1 MQTKLDEAKAELLE
15 NAARVAENS
24 PGWKTGGLGGGPR
37 EDETPAGSRG
47 AGSSAAEDVDSPGR
61 ATLLAYLQRY
71 YLHTAPEDLAGRD
84 PVDVAGA
91 ALSHFRLAGTR
102 PQGTANVRVYTPTV
116 EENGWTCSHSVVEVV
131 TDDMP
136 FLVDSVTNELTRQGR
151 GIHAVIH
158 PQVAVRRD
166 VTGRLVAV
174 LPEGAAGPE
183 ERPHDALTESWIH
196 VEVDRE
202 SDRSDLKQI
211 TTDLL
216 RVLSDVR
223 ETVEDWEKM
232 RDSALRIAEEL
243 PGEPTADDLRDQE
256 VEEAR
261 ELLRWLA
268 ADHFTFLGYREY
280 RLSDGDS
287 LAAVPGTGL
296 GVLRSDPRHSEDE
309 NHPVSPSFSRLP
321 ADARAK
327 AREHKLLVITKA
339 NSRATV
345 HRPGYLDYV
354 GVKKFDDKGNVVG
367 ERRFLGLF
375 SSAAYTESV
384 RRVPVVRR
392 KVAEVLEGAGFSPNS
407 HDGRDLLQIL
417 ETYPRDELFQT
428 PVDELRSIVTSV
440 LYLQERRRLRLYLR
454 QDEYGRYY
462 SALVYLPRDRYTTG
476 VRLRLVDILKE
487 ELGGTSVD
495 FTAWNT
501 ESILSRLHFVVRV
514 PRGTE
519 LAKLTDADTD
529 RIEGRLVEAA
539 RSWADAFA
547 EALND
552 ECGEERAAELLR
564 RYGTAIPEGYKA
576 DHSPRAAVADLVHLE
591 ALDKTEKDF
600 SLSLYEPVGAGPGER
615 RFKIYRSGEQVSLSA
630 VLPVLQRLGVEVVD
644 EHPYELRCSDRTH
657 VWIYDFGLRLPQG
670 GSGSGDYLT
679 EDDRDRFQEAFA
691 AVWTGAAEN
700 DGFNALV
707 LRAGLD
713 WRQAMVLRAYAKYL
727 RQSGS
732 TFSQDYM
739 EDTLRTNVHTTRLL
753 VSLFEARMS
762 PSRQRAGTE
771 LIDGLMEELDGALD
785 QVASLDEDRILRSF
799 LTLIKATLRTNYF
812 QSAGEGSIGRGQ
824 SAGEGS
830 IGRGQSAGEG
840 SARVHGT
847 DKASARVHGT
857 GEASARVHGTGEAS
871 ARSHS
876 TDKASARVHGTGEAS
891 ARSHGTDK
899 ASARSHSTGEAS
911 ARRGQKA
918 PGGEPHRYVSM
929 KFDPQAIP
937 DLPAPRPAYEIWV
950 YSPRVEGV
958 HLRFGKVARG
968 GLRWSDRRE
977 DFRTEILGLV
987 KAQMVKNTVIV
998 PVGAK
1003 GGFVA
1008 KQLPDPA
1015 ADRDAWLAE
1024 GIASYKVFISAL
1036 LDITDNMVAG
1046 EVVPPADVVRHDGDD
1061 TYLVVAAD
1069 KGTASF
1075 SDIANDVAVA
1085 YDFWLGDAFASGGSA
1100 GYDHKGM
1107 GITARGAWESVKRH
1121 FRELGHDTQSEDF
1134 TVVGV
1139 GDMSGDVFGNGM
1151 LLSEHI
1157 RLVAAFD
1164 HRHIFLDPHPDAATS
1179 YAERRRLYDVPRSS
1193 WADYDKGLLS
1203 PGGGIHPRT
1212 AKSIPVNA
1220 HVREALGI
1228 EPGVT
1233 KLTPADLMKAILAA
1247 PVDLLWNGGIG
1258 TYVKASTESN
1268 ADVGDKANDAI
1279 RVNGE
1284 DLRAKVVGEGGN
1296 LGLTQLGR
1304 IEFAR
1309 RGADG
1314 EGGKVNTDAIDNSAG
1329 VDTSDHEVNIKI
1341 LLNGLVT
1348 EGDMTVKQ
1356 RNKLLAAMTDEIGEL
1371 VLRNNYAQNTALGN
1385 AQAQAPSLLHAHQ
1398 RFMRRL
1404 VRDGHLNRALE
1415 FLPPERQIR
1424 ELLNSGRGLSQP
1436 ELAVLL
1442 AYTKITVADELIHT
1456 GLPDDPYLRKLLL
1469 AYFPQQLREQFPER
1483 IGSHALRREIITT
1496 VLVNDTVN
1504 TGGSTFLHRLRE
1516 ETGASVE
1523 EIVRA
1528 QTASREIF
1536 GLSAVWD
1543 AVEALDNRAPAAVQ
1557 TRIRLHS
1564 RRLVERGTRWLLG
1577 NRPQPL
1583 EIAGT
1588 IEFFAAGVERVW
1600 AQLPTMLRGA
1610 ELEWYQ
1616 RILAELT
1623 DAGVPEELALR
1634 VAGFSSAF
1642 PTLDIVAIAD
1652 RTKQDPLSVA
1662 EVYYDLG
1669 DRLRISRLMDRIVEL
1684 PRADRWQSMAR
1695 ASIRED
1701 LYAAHAGLTSDVLT
1715 VGNGNATPEERF
1727 AAWERKNAAIL
1738 SRSRA
1743 TLDEIQSSD
1752 AFDLAN
1758 LSVAMRTMRGLLR
1771 THS

>member
-1 MQTKLDEAKAELLE
+1 MQTKLDEAKAELLTR
-15 NAARVAENS
+15 AAKVADNS
-24 PGWKTGGLGGGPR
+24 PGGGVGGPGG
-37 EDETPAGSRG
+37 TPRVRAGSAGTG
-47 AGSSAAEDVDSPGR
+47 ADQGERPGQDM
-61 ATLLAYLQRY
+61 LLSYLQRY
-71 YLHTAPEDLAGRD
+71 YLHTAPEDIGGRD
-84 PVDVAGA
+84 PVDVFGA
-91 ALSHFRLAGTR
+91 ASSHYRLAENR
-102 PQGTANVRVYTPTV
+102 PQGTANVRVHTPTV
-116 EENGWTCSHSVVEVV
+116 EENGWTSSHSVVEVV

-136 FLVDSVTNELTRQGR
+136 FLVDSVTNELSRQGR
-151 GIHAVIH
+151 GIHVVIH
-158 PQVAVRRD
+158 PQVIVRRD
-166 VTGRLVAV
+166 LTGKLIEVLTEGNGVATNAQGRKNAK
-174 LPEGAAGPE
+174 GAKDAKAE
-183 ERPHDALTESWIH
+183 LPHDALVESWIH
-196 VEVDRE
+196 VEIDRE
-202 SDRSDLKQI
+202 TDRADLKQI
-211 TTDLL
+211 TADLL

-223 ETVEDWEKM
+223 ETVEDWDKM
-232 RDSALRIAEEL
+232 RDAALRIADDL
-243 PGEPTADDLRDQE
+243 PGEPLDDLADEE
-256 VEEAR
+256 VDEAR

-280 RLSDGDS
+280 ELRDSDA

-296 GVLRSDPRHSEDE
+296 GILRSDPHHTEDE
-309 NHPVSPSFSRLP
+309 AHPVSPSFDRLP

-327 AREHKLLVITKA
+327 AREHKLLVLTKA

-345 HRPGYLDYV
+345 HRPSYLDYV
-354 GVKKFDDKGNVVG
+354 GVKKFDADGNVVG

-384 RRVPVVRR
+384 RRVPVIRR
-392 KVAEVLEGAGFSPNS
+392 KVAEVLEGAGFTYNS

-428 PVDELRSIVTSV
+428 PVDQLRSIVTSV

-462 SALVYLPRDRYTTG
+462 SAIVYLPRDRYTTG
-476 VRLRLVDILKE
+476 VRLRLIDILKE

-501 ESILSRLHFVVRV
+501 ESILSRLHFVIRV
-514 PRGTE
+514 PPGTE
-519 LAKLTDADTD
+519 LSHLTDADAD

-539 RSWADAFA
+539 RSWADGFQ
-547 EALND
+547 EALNA
-552 ECGEERAAELLR
+552 ECGEERAAELMR
-564 RYGTAIPEGYKA
+564 HYGHSFPEGYKA

-591 ALDKTEKDF
+591 ALKRNEKDF
-600 SLSLYEPVGAGPGER
+600 ALSLYEPVGAGPGER
-615 RFKIYRSGEQVSLSA
+615 RFKIYRTGEQVSLSA
-630 VLPVLQRLGVEVVD
+630 VLPALQQLGVEVVD
-644 EHPYELRCSDRTH
+644 ERPYELRCADRTH
-657 VWIYDFGLRLPQG
+657 AWIYDFGLRMPQATG
-670 GSGSGDYLT
+670 NGSYLA
-679 EDDRDRFQEAFA
+679 DDARDRFQDAFA
-691 AVWTGAAEN
+691 AVWQGRAEN

-707 LRAGLD
+707 LGAGLT

-727 RQSGS
+727 RQAGS

-739 EDTLRTNVHTTRLL
+739 ESTLRNNVHTTRLL

-762 PSRQRAGTE
+762 PERQRAGTE
-771 LIDGLMEELDGALD
+771 LTDGLLEELEGALD

-799 LTLIKATLRTNYF
+799 LTVIKATLRTNFF
-812 QSAGEGSIGRGQ
+812 QQAEGG
-824 SAGEGS
+824 
-830 IGRGQSAGEG
+830 
-840 SARVHGT
+840 
-847 DKASARVHGT
+847 K
-857 GEASARVHGTGEAS
+857 
-871 ARSHS
+871 
-876 TDKASARVHGTGEAS
+876 
-891 ARSHGTDK
+891 
-899 ASARSHSTGEAS
+899 
-911 ARRGQKA
+911 
-918 PGGEPHRYVSM
+918 PHAYVSM

-937 DLPAPRPAYEIWV
+937 DLPAPRPAFEIWV

-1015 ADRDAWLAE
+1015 VDRDAWLAE
-1024 GIASYKVFISAL
+1024 GIASYRTFISAL

-1046 EVVPPADVVRHDGDD
+1046 EVVPPADVVRHDEAD

-1075 SDIANDVAVA
+1075 SDIANEIAVA
-1085 YDFWLGDAFASGGSA
+1085 YGFWLGDAFASGGSV

-1121 FRELGHDTQSEDF
+1121 FRELGHDTQTEDF

-1164 HRHIFLDPHPDAATS
+1164 HRHIFIDPKPDAATS
-1179 YAERRRLYDVPRSS
+1179 YAERRRLFDLPRSS
-1193 WADYDKGLLS
+1193 WGDYSADLLS
-1203 PGGGIHPRT
+1203 AGGGVHPRT
-1212 AKSIPVNA
+1212 AKSIPLNA
-1220 HVREALGI
+1220 HIREALGI
-1228 EPGVT
+1228 DSSVA
-1233 KLTPADLMKAILAA
+1233 KMTPAELMQTILKA

-1258 TYVKASTESN
+1258 TYIKASSESN
-1268 ADVGDKANDAI
+1268 TDVGDKANDAI

-1296 LGLTQLGR
+1296 LGATQLGR

-1309 RGADG
+1309 T
-1314 EGGKVNTDAIDNSAG
+1314 GGRINTDAIDNSAG

-1341 LLNGLVT
+1341 LLNGLVRD
-1348 EGDMTVKQ
+1348 GDMTVKQ
-1356 RNKLLAAMTDEIGEL
+1356 RNKLLAEMTDEVGKL
-1371 VLRNNYAQNTALGN
+1371 VLRNNYAQNTALAN
-1385 AQAQAPSLLHAHQ
+1385 ATAQSPSLLHAHQ

-1404 VRDGHLNRALE
+1404 GRDGHLDRALE
-1415 FLPPERQIR
+1415 FLPNDRQIR
-1424 ELLNSGRGLSQP
+1424 ELLNGGKGLSQP

-1442 AYTKITVADELIHT
+1442 AYTKITAADELIST
-1456 GLPDDPYLRKLLL
+1456 SLPDDPHLQKLVH
-1469 AYFPQQLREQFPER
+1469 AYFPQQLRERFPEAVDA
-1483 IGSHALRREIITT
+1483 HALRREIITT

-1516 ETGASVE
+1516 ETGASIE

-1528 QTASREIF
+1528 QAAAREIF
-1536 GLSAVWD
+1536 GLAQVWD
-1543 AVEALDNRAPAAVQ
+1543 AVEALDNQVAADVQ

-1564 RRLVERGTRWLLG
+1564 RRLVERGSRWLLG
-1577 NRPQPL
+1577 NRPQPV
-1583 EIAGT
+1583 EIAET
-1588 IEFFAAGVERVW
+1588 IEFFRDGVEQVW
-1600 AQLPTMLRGA
+1600 SELPKMLKGA
-1610 ELEWYQ
+1610 DLDWYQ
-1616 RILAELT
+1616 SILDELT
-1623 DAGVPEELALR
+1623 SVGVPDVLALR

-1642 PTLDIVAIAD
+1642 PALDIVAIAD
-1652 RTKQDPLSVA
+1652 RTGKEPLAVA
-1662 EVYYDLG
+1662 EVYYDLA
-1669 DRLRISRLMDRIVEL
+1669 DRLRITQLMDRIIEL

-1701 LYAAHAGLTSDVLT
+1701 LYAAHAALTADVLS
-1715 VGNGNATPEERF
+1715 VGNGTSTPQERF
-1727 AAWERKNAAIL
+1727 TAWEEKNAAIL
-1738 SRSRA
+1738 TRSRS

-1758 LSVAMRTMRGLLR
+1758 LSVAMRTMRTLLR
-1771 THS
+1771 THA

>member
-15 NAARVAENS
+15 RAARVAENS
-24 PGWKTGGLGGGPR
+24 PVGGHLPTGTKGEGGSG
-37 EDETPAGSRG
+37 TPDHDKVLSF
-47 AGSSAAEDVDSPGR
+47 
-61 ATLLAYLQRY
+61 LQRY
-71 YLHTAPEDLAGRD
+71 YLHTAPEDLLDRD
-84 PVDVAGA
+84 PVDVFGA
-91 ALSHFRLAGTR
+91 AFSHYRLAENR
-102 PQGTANVRVYTPTV
+102 PQGTANVRVHTPTV

-151 GIHAVIH
+151 GIHLVIH
-158 PQVAVRRD
+158 PLVVVRRD
-166 VTGRLVAV
+166 LTGKLIEV
-174 LPEGAAGPE
+174 LPAAPAGDL
-183 ERPHDALTESWIH
+183 PHDTHIESWIH
-196 VEVDRE
+196 VEIDRE
-202 SDRSDLKQI
+202 TDRGDLKQI
-211 TTDLL
+211 TADLL

-223 ETVEDWEKM
+223 EAVEDWSKM
-232 RDSALRIAEEL
+232 RDAALRMADEL
-243 PGEPTADDLRDQE
+243 PGEPHSDLREQE
-256 VEEAR
+256 IEEAR

-268 ADHFTFLGYREY
+268 DDHFTFLGYREY
-280 RLSDGDS
+280 ELREDDS

-296 GVLRSDPRHSEDE
+296 GILRSDPHHSENDA
-309 NHPVSPSFSRLP
+309 HPVSPSFERLP

-327 AREHKLLVITKA
+327 AREHKLLILTKA

-345 HRPGYLDYV
+345 HRPSYLDYV
-354 GVKKFDDKGNVVG
+354 GVKKFDENGEVVG

-384 RRVPVVRR
+384 RRVPVIRR
-392 KVAEVLEGAGFSPNS
+392 KVDEVLSGAGFSPHS

-428 PVDELRSIVTSV
+428 PVDELRGIATSV

-476 VRLRLVDILKE
+476 VRLRIIDILKE
-487 ELGGTSVD
+487 ELGGISVD

-514 PRGTE
+514 PQGTE
-519 LAKLTDADTD
+519 LPQLSDADKE
-529 RIEGRLVEAA
+529 RIEARLVDAA
-539 RSWADAFA
+539 RSWADGFA
-547 EALND
+547 DALNA
-552 ECGEERAAELLR
+552 ELGEEHAAELLR
-564 RYGTAIPEGYKA
+564 RYGNAFPEGYKA
-576 DHSPRAAVADLVHLE
+576 DHGPRSAVSDLVHIEQLTE
-591 ALDKTEKDF
+591 EKDF
-600 SLSLYEPVGAGPGER
+600 SLSLYEPVGAAPEER
-615 RFKIYRSGEQVSLSA
+615 RFKIYRKGAAVSLSA
-630 VLPVLQRLGVEVVD
+630 VLPVLSRLGVEVVD
-644 EHPYELRCSDRTH
+644 ERPYELRCSDRS
-657 VWIYDFGLRLPQG
+657 VAWIYDFGLRMPSQAAAADYA
-670 GSGSGDYLT
+670 GDDAR
-679 EDDRDRFQEAFA
+679 ERFSEAFA
-691 AVWTGAAEN
+691 ATWTGKAEN

-707 LRAGLD
+707 LSAGLT

-727 RQSGS
+727 RQAGS

-739 EDTLRTNVHTTRLL
+739 EDTLRHNVHTTRLL
-753 VSLFEARMS
+753 VSLFEARLS
-762 PSRQRAGTE
+762 PDRQRAGRE
-771 LIDGLMEELDGALD
+771 IVDALLEELDAALD

-799 LTLIKATLRTNYF
+799 LTVIKATLRTNFF
-812 QSAGEGSIGRGQ
+812 Q
-824 SAGEGS
+824 
-830 IGRGQSAGEG
+830 
-840 SARVHGT
+840 
-847 DKASARVHGT
+847 
-857 GEASARVHGTGEAS
+857 EAAA
-871 ARSHS
+871 
-876 TDKASARVHGTGEAS
+876 
-891 ARSHGTDK
+891 
-899 ASARSHSTGEAS
+899 
-911 ARRGQKA
+911 
-918 PGGEPHRYVSM
+918 GEPHDYVSM

-1015 ADRDAWLAE
+1015 VDRDAWMAE
-1024 GIASYKVFISAL
+1024 GIASYRTFISAL

-1069 KGTASF
+1069 KGTAKF
-1075 SDIANDVAVA
+1075 SDIANEVAES
-1085 YDFWLGDAFASGGSA
+1085 YNFWLGDAFASGGSA

-1121 FRELGHDTQSEDF
+1121 FRELGVDTQSEDF

-1164 HRHIFLDPHPDAATS
+1164 HRHIFIDPTPDAATS
-1179 YAERRRLYDVPRSS
+1179 YAERRRLFELPRSS
-1193 WADYDKGLLS
+1193 WEDYDPALLS
-1203 PGGGIHPRT
+1203 AGGGVFPRS
-1212 AKSIPVNA
+1212 AKAISVNA
-1220 HVREALGI
+1220 HIREALGI
-1228 EPGVT
+1228 EGKVA
-1233 KLTPADLMKAILAA
+1233 KMTPAELMKAILQA

-1279 RVNGE
+1279 RVDGA
-1284 DLRAKVVGEGGN
+1284 DLRVKVVGEGGN

-1309 RGADG
+1309 S
-1314 EGGKVNTDAIDNSAG
+1314 GGRINTDAIDNSAG

-1341 LLNGLVT
+1341 LLNGLVAD
-1348 EGDMTVKQ
+1348 GDMTVKQ
-1356 RNKLLAAMTDEIGEL
+1356 RNKLLAEMTDEVGRL
-1371 VLRNNYAQNTALGN
+1371 VLRNNYAQNTAIAN
-1385 AQAQAPSLLHAHQ
+1385 ALAQSGAMLHAQQ
-1398 RFMRRL
+1398 RFMKHL
-1404 VRDGHLNRALE
+1404 VREGHLDRALE
-1415 FLPPERQIR
+1415 FLPTDRQIR
-1424 ELLNSGRGLSQP
+1424 ERLNSDHGLTGP
-1436 ELAVLL
+1436 ETAVLM
-1442 AYTKITVADELIHT
+1442 AYTKITVAEELLHT
-1456 GLPDDPYLRKLLL
+1456 SLPDDPYLSTLLHS
-1469 AYFPQQLREQFPER
+1469 YFPTALRERFPEHLV
-1483 IGSHALRREIITT
+1483 SHPLRREITTT

-1504 TGGSTFLHRLRE
+1504 TGGTTYLHRLRE
-1516 ETGASVE
+1516 ETGASLE

-1528 QTASREIF
+1528 QTVARAIF
-1536 GLSAVWD
+1536 RSAEVWD
-1543 AVEALDNRAPAAVQ
+1543 AVEALDNKVEAAVQ

-1564 RRLVERGTRWLLG
+1564 RRLVERGTRWLLN
-1577 NRPQPL
+1577 NRQQPL
-1583 EIAGT
+1583 ALADT
-1588 IEFFAAGVERVW
+1588 VDFFSDRVEQVW
-1600 AQLPTMLRGA
+1600 SQLPKLLRGA
-1610 ELEWYQ
+1610 DLDWYQ
-1616 RILAELT
+1616 QIHDELT
-1623 DAGVPEELALR
+1623 DAGVPVELAQR

-1642 PTLDIVAIAD
+1642 PTLDIVSVAD
-1652 RTKQDPLSVA
+1652 RMGKDPMDVA

-1669 DRLRISRLMDRIVEL
+1669 DRLHISQLMDRIIEL
-1684 PRADRWQSMAR
+1684 PRSDRWQSMAR

-1701 LYAAHAGLTSDVLT
+1701 LYAAHAALTSDVLA
-1715 VGNGNATPEERF
+1715 VGDGTATPEQRF
-1727 AAWERKNAAIL
+1727 EAWERKNAAIL
-1738 SRSRA
+1738 GRA
-1743 TLDEIQSSD
+1743 RTTLEEIRGSD

-1758 LSVAMRTMRGLLR
+1758 LSVAMRTMRTLLR
-1771 THS
+1771 SHT

>member
-1 MQTKLDEAKAELLE
+1 MQTKLDEAKAELLAR
-15 NAARVAENS
+15 AAKVADNS
-24 PGWKTGGLGGGPR
+24 PGGGVGGPGG
-37 EDETPAGSRG
+37 TPRVRVAATGTG
-47 AGSSAAEDVDSPGR
+47 ADQERPGQDV
-61 ATLLAYLQRY
+61 LLAYLQRY
-71 YLHTAPEDLAGRD
+71 YLHTAPEDIAGRD
-84 PVDVAGA
+84 PVDVFGA
-91 ALSHFRLAGTR
+91 ASSHYRLAETR
-102 PQGTANVRVYTPTV
+102 PQGTANVRVHTPTV

-136 FLVDSVTNELTRQGR
+136 FLVDSVTNELSRQGR
-151 GIHAVIH
+151 GIHVVIH
-158 PQVAVRRD
+158 PQVVVRRD
-166 VTGRLVAV
+166 VTGKLIEV
-174 LPEGAAGPE
+174 LAEGNGISAGPQGRKNTGNGKKGGTAE
-183 ERPHDALTESWIH
+183 LPHDALVESWIH
-196 VEVDRE
+196 VEIDRE
-202 SDRSDLKQI
+202 TDRSDLQQI
-211 TTDLL
+211 ATDLL

-232 RDSALRIAEEL
+232 REAALRIADDL
-243 PGEPTADDLRDQE
+243 PGEPLDALADEE
-256 VEEAR
+256 VNEAR

-280 RLSDGDS
+280 ELRETDA

-296 GVLRSDPRHSEDE
+296 GILRSDPHHSVDE
-309 NHPVSPSFSRLP
+309 AHPVSPSFDRLP

-327 AREHKLLVITKA
+327 AREHKLLILTKA

-345 HRPGYLDYV
+345 HRPSYLDYV
-354 GVKKFDDKGNVVG
+354 GVKKFDADGNVIG

-384 RRVPVVRR
+384 RRVPVIRR

-428 PVDELRSIVTSV
+428 PVDQLRSVVTSV

-462 SALVYLPRDRYTTG
+462 SAIVYLPRDRYTTG
-476 VRLRLVDILKE
+476 VRLRLIDILKE

-514 PRGTE
+514 APGTE
-519 LAKLTDADTD
+519 LPDLTDAEKD
-529 RIEGRLVEAA
+529 RIEARLVEAA
-539 RSWADAFA
+539 RSWSDGFQ
-547 EALND
+547 EALGA

-564 RYGTAIPEGYKA
+564 QYGHSFPEGYKA
-576 DHSPRAAVADLVHLE
+576 DHTPRAAVADLVHLE
-591 ALDKTEKDF
+591 ALKHDGKDF
-600 SLSLYEPVGAGPGER
+600 ALSLYEPVGAGPGER
-615 RFKIYRSGEQVSLSA
+615 RFKIYRTGEQVSLSA
-630 VLPVLQRLGVEVVD
+630 VLPALQRLGVEVVD
-644 EHPYELRCSDRTH
+644 ERPYELRCADRTH
-657 VWIYDFGLRLPQG
+657 AWIYDFGLRMPQTNG
-670 GSGSGDYLT
+670 NGSYLA
-679 EDDRDRFQEAFA
+679 DDARDRFQDAFA

-700 DGFNALV
+700 DGFNSLV
-707 LRAGLD
+707 LGAGLN

-727 RQSGS
+727 RQAGS

-739 EDTLRTNVHTTRLL
+739 ESTLRNNVHTTRLL
-753 VSLFEARMS
+753 ISLFEARMS
-762 PSRQRAGTE
+762 PGRQRAGTE
-771 LIDGLMEELDGALD
+771 LIDGLLEELDGALD

-799 LTLIKATLRTNYF
+799 LTVIKATLRTNFF
-812 QSAGEGSIGRGQ
+812 QMADGG
-824 SAGEGS
+824 
-830 IGRGQSAGEG
+830 
-840 SARVHGT
+840 
-847 DKASARVHGT
+847 KP
-857 GEASARVHGTGEAS
+857 
-871 ARSHS
+871 HS
-876 TDKASARVHGTGEAS
+876 
-891 ARSHGTDK
+891 
-899 ASARSHSTGEAS
+899 
-911 ARRGQKA
+911 
-918 PGGEPHRYVSM
+918 YVSM
-929 KFDPQAIP
+929 KFDPQSIP
-937 DLPAPRPAYEIWV
+937 DLPAPRPAFEIWV

-1015 ADRDAWLAE
+1015 VDRDAWMAE
-1024 GIASYKVFISAL
+1024 GIASYRTFISAL

-1046 EVVPPADVVRHDGDD
+1046 EIVPPGDVVRHDEDD

-1075 SDIANDVAVA
+1075 SDIANEVAVS
-1085 YDFWLGDAFASGGSA
+1085 YGFWLGDAFASGGSA

-1107 GITARGAWESVKRH
+1107 GITARGAWESVERH
-1121 FRELGHDTQSEDF
+1121 FRELGHDTQTEDF

-1164 HRHIFLDPHPDAATS
+1164 HRHIFIDPTPDAATS
-1179 YAERRRLYDVPRSS
+1179 YAERRRLFDLPRSS
-1193 WADYDKGLLS
+1193 WADYSKNLLS
-1203 PGGGIHPRT
+1203 AGGGIHPRS

-1220 HVREALGI
+1220 HIREALGI
-1228 EPGVT
+1228 ESGVT
-1233 KLTPADLMKAILAA
+1233 KMTPADLMQTILKAR
-1247 PVDLLWNGGIG
+1247 VDLLWNGGIG
-1258 TYVKASTESN
+1258 TYIKSSAESN

-1279 RVNGE
+1279 RVNGQ

-1296 LGLTQLGR
+1296 LGATQLGR

-1309 RGADG
+1309 N
-1314 EGGKVNTDAIDNSAG
+1314 GGRINTDAIDNSAG

-1341 LLNGLVT
+1341 LLNGLVRD
-1348 EGDMTVKQ
+1348 GDMTIKQ
-1356 RNKLLAAMTDEIGEL
+1356 RNKLLAEMTDEIGRL
-1371 VLRNNYAQNTALGN
+1371 VLRNNYAQNVALSNATA
-1385 AQAQAPSLLHAHQ
+1385 QSPSLLHAHQ

-1404 VRDGHLNRALE
+1404 VRDGDLDRGLE
-1415 FLPPERQIR
+1415 FLPSDRQIR
-1424 ELLNSGRGLSQP
+1424 ELLNAGRGLSQP

-1442 AYTKITVADELIHT
+1442 AYTKITVARELIHT
-1456 GLPDDPYLRKLLL
+1456 SLPDDPHLQKLLH
-1469 AYFPQQLREQFPER
+1469 AYFPQQLREQFPEAVD
-1483 IGSHALRREIITT
+1483 GHALRREIITT

-1504 TGGSTFLHRLRE
+1504 SGGSTILHRLRE
-1516 ETGASVE
+1516 ETGASIE

-1528 QTASREIF
+1528 QFAAREIF
-1536 GLSAVWD
+1536 GLGQVWD
-1543 AVEALDNRAPAAVQ
+1543 AVEALDNKVAADVQ

-1564 RRLVERGTRWLLG
+1564 RRLVERGSRWLLG

-1588 IEFFAAGVERVW
+1588 IDFFKAGVEQVW
-1600 AQLPTMLRGA
+1600 AELPKMLMGA
-1610 ELEWYQ
+1610 DLDWYQ
-1616 RILAELT
+1616 SILDELT
-1623 DAGVPEELALR
+1623 EAGAPGELAQR

-1642 PTLDIVAIAD
+1642 PALDIVAIAE
-1652 RTKQDPLSVA
+1652 RTGKDPLSVA
-1662 EVYYDLG
+1662 EVYYDLA
-1669 DRLRISRLMDRIVEL
+1669 DRLGVTQLMDRIIEL

-1701 LYAAHAGLTSDVLT
+1701 LYAAHAGLTADVLS
-1715 VGNGNATPEERF
+1715 VGNGTSTPEERF
-1727 AAWERKNAAIL
+1727 TAWEEKNAAIL
-1738 SRSRA
+1738 TRSRS
-1743 TLDEIQSSD
+1743 TLEEIRGSD

-1758 LSVAMRTMRGLLR
+1758 LSVAMRTMRTLLR
-1771 THS
+1771 THA

>member
-15 NAARVAENS
+15 RAARVAENS
-24 PGWKTGGLGGGPR
+24 PLGGHLP
-37 EDETPAGSRG
+37 TGSEQGKRPDQD
-47 AGSSAAEDVDSPGR
+47 A
-61 ATLLAYLQRY
+61 LLTYLQRY
-71 YLHTAPEDLAGRD
+71 YLHTAPEDLADRD
-84 PVDVAGA
+84 PVDIFGA
-91 ALSHFRLAGTR
+91 ALSHYRLAENR
-102 PQGTANVRVYTPTV
+102 PQGTANVRVHTPTV

-136 FLVDSVTNELTRQGR
+136 FLVDSVTNELSRQGR
-151 GIHAVIH
+151 GIHVVIH
-158 PQVAVRRD
+158 PQITVRRD
-166 VTGRLVAV
+166 VTGKLIEV
-174 LPEGAAGPE
+174 LPSETGAKTL
-183 ERPHDALTESWIH
+183 PHDAFVESWIH

-202 SDRSDLKQI
+202 TDRADLKQI
-211 TTDLL
+211 TADLL

-232 RDSALRIAEEL
+232 RDAALRIAEEL
-243 PGEPTADDLRDQE
+243 PSEPTADDLRDQE

-280 RLSDGDS
+280 ELTENDA

-296 GVLRSDPRHSEDE
+296 GILRSDPQHSTDE
-309 NHPVSPSFSRLP
+309 AHPVSPSFSRLP

-327 AREHKLLVITKA
+327 AREHKLLVLTKA

-345 HRPGYLDYV
+345 HRPSYLDYV
-354 GVKKFDDKGNVVG
+354 GVKKFDAEGNVIG

-384 RRVPVVRR
+384 RRVPVIRR

-428 PVDELRSIVTSV
+428 PVDQLRSIVTSV

-462 SALVYLPRDRYTTG
+462 SALIYLPRDRYTTG
-476 VRLRLVDILKE
+476 VRLRLIDILKE
-487 ELGGTSVD
+487 ELGGSSVD

-514 PRGTE
+514 PSGTE
-519 LAKLTDADTD
+519 LPHLTDADVE
-529 RIEGRLVEAA
+529 RIEARLVEAA
-539 RSWADAFA
+539 RSWADGFA
-547 EALND
+547 EALNA

-564 RYGTAIPEGYKA
+564 RYGSAFPEGYKA

-591 ALDKTEKDF
+591 RLTEGSRGF
-600 SLSLYEPVGAGPGER
+600 ALSLYEPVGAGPGER
-615 RFKIYRSGEQVSLSA
+615 RFKIYRTGEQVSLSA
-630 VLPVLQRLGVEVVD
+630 VLPALNRLGVEVVD
-644 EHPYELRCSDRTH
+644 ERPYELRCSDRTTA
-657 VWIYDFGLRLPQG
+657 WIYDFGLRMPQANG
-670 GSGSGDYLT
+670 NGDYLA
-679 EDDRDRFQEAFA
+679 DDARERFQDAFA
-691 AVWTGAAEN
+691 AVWTGKAEN

-707 LRAGLD
+707 LGAGLN

-727 RQSGS
+727 RQAGS
-732 TFSQDYM
+732 TFSQEYM
-739 EDTLRTNVHTTRLL
+739 EETLRTNVHTTRLL
-753 VSLFEARMS
+753 ISLFEARMS
-762 PSRQRAGTE
+762 PERQRAGTE
-771 LIDGLMEELDGALD
+771 LIDGLLEELEGALD

-799 LTLIKATLRTNYF
+799 LTVIKATLRTNFF
-812 QSAGEGSIGRGQ
+812 QEAGG
-824 SAGEGS
+824 
-830 IGRGQSAGEG
+830 
-840 SARVHGT
+840 GT
-847 DKASARVHGT
+847 H
-857 GEASARVHGTGEAS
+857 
-871 ARSHS
+871 HS
-876 TDKASARVHGTGEAS
+876 
-891 ARSHGTDK
+891 
-899 ASARSHSTGEAS
+899 
-911 ARRGQKA
+911 
-918 PGGEPHRYVSM
+918 YVSM

-950 YSPRVEGV
+950 HSPRVEGV

-1008 KQLPDPA
+1008 KQLPDPSV
-1015 ADRDAWLAE
+1015 DRDAWLTE
-1024 GIASYKVFISAL
+1024 GIACYKIFISAL
-1036 LDITDNMVAG
+1036 LDITDNLVAG

-1069 KGTASF
+1069 KGTATF
-1075 SDIANDVAVA
+1075 SDIANEVAES
-1085 YDFWLGDAFASGGSA
+1085 YNFWLGDAFASGGSA
-1100 GYDHKGM
+1100 GYDHKAM
-1107 GITARGAWESVKRH
+1107 GITARGAWESVERH
-1121 FRELGHDTQSEDF
+1121 FRELGHDTQTQDF

-1164 HRHIFLDPHPDAATS
+1164 HRHIVIDPTPDAATS
-1179 YAERRRLYDVPRSS
+1179 YAERRRLFELPRSS
-1193 WADYDKGLLS
+1193 WADYNKELLS
-1203 PGGGIHPRT
+1203 AGGGIHPRT

-1220 HVREALGI
+1220 HMREALGI
-1228 EPGVT
+1228 EPGIS
-1233 KLTPADLMKAILAA
+1233 KMTPAELMKTILKA

-1284 DLRAKVVGEGGN
+1284 DLRVKVVGEGGN

-1304 IEFAR
+1304 IEFDR
-1309 RGADG
+1309 S
-1314 EGGKVNTDAIDNSAG
+1314 GGKINTDAIDNSAG

-1341 LLNGLVT
+1341 LLNGLVSD
-1348 EGDMTVKQ
+1348 GDMTVKQ
-1356 RNKLLAAMTDEIGEL
+1356 RNKLLAEMTDEVGAL
-1371 VLRNNYAQNTALGN
+1371 VLRNNYAQNVALSN
-1385 AQAQAPSLLHAHQ
+1385 AVAQSPSLLHAHQ

-1404 VRDGHLNRALE
+1404 GRDGHLDRALE
-1415 FLPPERQIR
+1415 FLPNDRQIR
-1424 ELLNSGRGLSQP
+1424 ELLNAGRGLSQP

-1442 AYTKITVADELIHT
+1442 AYTKITVADELIGT
-1456 GLPDDPYLRKLLL
+1456 SLPDDAYLRRLLH
-1469 AYFPQQLREQFPER
+1469 AYFPQALREKFPEA
-1483 IGSHALRREIITT
+1483 IDGHALRREIVTT

-1516 ETGASVE
+1516 ETGASTE
-1523 EIVRA
+1523 EVVRA
-1528 QTASREIF
+1528 QTAAREIF
-1536 GLSAVWD
+1536 GLGAVWD
-1543 AVEALDNRAPAAVQ
+1543 AVEALDNKVAADVQ

-1583 EIAGT
+1583 ELAET
-1588 IEFFAAGVERVW
+1588 IGFFAERVEQVW
-1600 AQLPTMLRGA
+1600 AELPKMLRGA
-1610 ELEWYQ
+1610 DLEWYQ
-1616 RILAELT
+1616 GILDELT
-1623 DAGVPEELALR
+1623 EAGVPEELALR

-1642 PTLDIVAIAD
+1642 PTLDIVAIGD
-1652 RTKQDPLSVA
+1652 RTQKDPMAVA
-1662 EVYYDLG
+1662 EVYYDLA
-1669 DRLRISRLMDRIVEL
+1669 DRLQITQLMDRIIEL

-1701 LYAAHAGLTSDVLT
+1701 LYAAHAMLTADVLS
-1715 VGNGNATPEERF
+1715 VGNGTSTPEERF
-1727 AAWERKNAAIL
+1727 KAWEEKNAAIL
-1738 SRSRA
+1738 GRARS
-1743 TLDEIQSSD
+1743 TLEEIQTSD
-1752 AFDLAN
+1752 TFDLAN
-1758 LSVAMRTMRGLLR
+1758 LSVAMRTMRQLLR

>member
-1 MQTKLDEAKAELLE
+1 MQTKLDEAKAELLAG
-15 NAARVAENS
+15 AAKVAENG
-24 PGWKTGGLGGGPR
+24 PGGGVGGPGGAPR
-37 EDETPAGSRG
+37 ART
-47 AGSSAAEDVDSPGR
+47 SAAGADESARPGQD
-61 ATLLAYLQRY
+61 TVLAYLQRY
-71 YLHTAPEDLAGRD
+71 YLHTAPEDLSGRD
-84 PVDVAGA
+84 PVDVFGA
-91 ALSHFRLAGTR
+91 AASHYRLAENR
-102 PQGTANVRVYTPTV
+102 PQGTANVRVHTPTV

-136 FLVDSVTNELTRQGR
+136 FLVDSVTNELSRQGR
-151 GIHAVIH
+151 GIHVVIH
-158 PQVAVRRD
+158 PQVTVRRD
-166 VTGRLVAV
+166 VTGKLIEV
-174 LPEGAAGPE
+174 LSGGPGLPKSANGRKGAKGDKAE
-183 ERPHDALTESWIH
+183 LPHDALVESWIH
-196 VEVDRE
+196 VEIDRE
-202 SDRSDLKQI
+202 TDRADLQQI
-211 TTDLL
+211 TADLL

-223 ETVEDWEKM
+223 ETVEDWGKM
-232 RDSALRIAEEL
+232 RDAALRIADDL
-243 PGEPTADDLRDQE
+243 PGEPLDDLADEE

-280 RLSDGDS
+280 ELKDSDA

-296 GVLRSDPRHSEDE
+296 GILRSDPHHSEDE
-309 NHPVSPSFSRLP
+309 AHPVSPSFDRLP

-327 AREHKLLVITKA
+327 AREHKLLVLTKA

-345 HRPGYLDYV
+345 HRPSYLDYV
-354 GVKKFDDKGNVVG
+354 GVKKFDAKGNVVG

-384 RRVPVVRR
+384 RRVPVIRR
-392 KVAEVLEGAGFSPNS
+392 RVAEVVEGAGFSYNS

-428 PVDELRSIVTSV
+428 PVDQLRSIVTSV

-462 SALVYLPRDRYTTG
+462 SAIVYLPRDRYTTG
-476 VRLRLVDILKE
+476 VRLRLIDILKE
-487 ELGGTSVD
+487 ELGGNSVD

-501 ESILSRLHFVVRV
+501 ESILSRLHFVIRV
-514 PRGTE
+514 PAGTE
-519 LAKLTDADTD
+519 LPHLTDADAD
-529 RIEGRLVEAA
+529 RIEARLVEAA
-539 RSWADAFA
+539 RSWADGFQ
-547 EALND
+547 EALTA
-552 ECGEERAAELLR
+552 ELGEERGAELQR
-564 RYGTAIPEGYKA
+564 QYGHSFPEGYKA

-591 ALDKTEKDF
+591 TLKQGEKDF
-600 SLSLYEPVGAGPGER
+600 ALSLYEPVGAGPGER
-615 RFKIYRSGEQVSLSA
+615 RFKIYRTGEQVSLSA
-630 VLPVLQRLGVEVVD
+630 VLPALQQLGVEVVD
-644 EHPYELRCSDRTH
+644 ERPYELRCADRTH
-657 VWIYDFGLRLPQG
+657 AWIYDFGLRMPLANGNG
-670 GSGSGDYLT
+670 GYLA
-679 EDDRDRFQEAFA
+679 DDARARFQEAFA
-691 AVWTGAAEN
+691 AVWKGEAEN

-707 LRAGLD
+707 LGAGLN

-727 RQSGS
+727 RQAGS

-739 EDTLRTNVHTTRLL
+739 ESTLRNNVHTTRLL

-762 PSRQRAGTE
+762 PGRQSAGTE
-771 LIDGLMEELDGALD
+771 LTDGLLEELDGALD

-799 LTLIKATLRTNYF
+799 LTVIKATLRTNFF
-812 QSAGEGSIGRGQ
+812 QHTED
-824 SAGEGS
+824 
-830 IGRGQSAGEG
+830 
-840 SARVHGT
+840 GT
-847 DKASARVHGT
+847 P
-857 GEASARVHGTGEAS
+857 
-871 ARSHS
+871 HS
-876 TDKASARVHGTGEAS
+876 
-891 ARSHGTDK
+891 
-899 ASARSHSTGEAS
+899 
-911 ARRGQKA
+911 
-918 PGGEPHRYVSM
+918 YVSM

-1008 KQLPDPA
+1008 KQLPDPSV
-1015 ADRDAWLAE
+1015 DRDAWLAE
-1024 GIASYKVFISAL
+1024 GIAAYRTFISAL

-1046 EVVPPADVVRHDGDD
+1046 EVVPPADVVRHDEDD

-1075 SDIANDVAVA
+1075 SDIANEVAVA
-1085 YDFWLGDAFASGGSA
+1085 YGFWLGDAFASGGSA

-1121 FRELGHDTQSEDF
+1121 FRELGHDTQTEDF

-1164 HRHIFLDPHPDAATS
+1164 HRHIFIDPNPDAATS
-1179 YAERRRLYDVPRSS
+1179 YAERRRLFDLPRSS
-1193 WADYDKGLLS
+1193 WADYETGLLS
-1203 PGGGIHPRT
+1203 AGGGIHPRS
-1212 AKSIPVNA
+1212 AKSIPLNS

-1228 EPGVT
+1228 DPSVS
-1233 KLTPADLMKAILAA
+1233 KMTPADLMQTILKS
-1247 PVDLLWNGGIG
+1247 PVDLVWNGGIG
-1258 TYVKASTESN
+1258 TYIKAVSESN

-1296 LGLTQLGR
+1296 LGATQLGR

-1309 RGADG
+1309 S
-1314 EGGKVNTDAIDNSAG
+1314 GGRINTDAIDNSAG

-1341 LLNGLVT
+1341 LLNGLVRD
-1348 EGDMTVKQ
+1348 GDMTVKQ
-1356 RNKLLAAMTDEIGEL
+1356 RNKLLADMTDEVGAL
-1371 VLRNNYAQNTALGN
+1371 VLRNNYAQNVALSN
-1385 AQAQAPSLLHAHQ
+1385 ASAQAPSLLHAQQ

-1404 VRDGHLNRALE
+1404 ERDGALDRALE
-1415 FLPPERQIR
+1415 FLPADRHIR
-1424 ELLNSGRGLSQP
+1424 ELLSNGKGLSQP
-1436 ELAVLL
+1436 ELAVLI
-1442 AYTKITVADELIHT
+1442 AYTKITAADELIST
-1456 GLPDDPYLRKLLL
+1456 VLPDDPHLQKLVH
-1469 AYFPQQLREQFPER
+1469 AYFPSELRERFLEAVE
-1483 IGSHALRREIITT
+1483 GHALRREIITT

-1504 TGGSTFLHRLRE
+1504 TAGSTFLHRLRE
-1516 ETGASVE
+1516 ETGASIE

-1528 QTASREIF
+1528 QFTAREIF
-1536 GLSAVWD
+1536 GLSRVWD
-1543 AVEALDNRAPAAVQ
+1543 AVEALDNKVAADVQ

-1564 RRLVERGTRWLLG
+1564 RRLVERGARWLLG
-1577 NRPQPL
+1577 NRPQPVA
-1583 EIAGT
+1583 IAET
-1588 IEFFAAGVERVW
+1588 IEGFRDGVARVWDELPKMLKGADLDWYHSILDELTAAGV
-1600 AQLPTMLRGA
+1600 P
-1610 ELEWYQ
+1610 
-1616 RILAELT
+1616 
-1623 DAGVPEELALR
+1623 DELAVR

-1642 PTLDIVAIAD
+1642 PALDIVAIAD
-1652 RTKQDPLSVA
+1652 RTGKDPLEVA
-1662 EVYYDLG
+1662 EVYYDLA
-1669 DRLRISRLMDRIVEL
+1669 DRLRITQLMDRIIEL

-1701 LYAAHAGLTSDVLT
+1701 LYAAHAALTSDVLS
-1715 VGNGNATPEERF
+1715 VGNGSSTPEERF
-1727 AAWERKNAAIL
+1727 LAWESKNAAIL
-1738 SRSRA
+1738 ARSRS
-1743 TLDEIQSSD
+1743 TLEEIQGSD

-1758 LSVAMRTMRGLLR
+1758 LSVAMRTMRTLLR
-1771 THS
+1771 THA

>member
-15 NAARVAENS
+15 RAARVAENS
-24 PGWKTGGLGGGPR
+24 PVGGHLPTGTTGEG
-37 EDETPAGSRG
+37 TPG
-47 AGSSAAEDVDSPGR
+47 APDQESVLSF
-61 ATLLAYLQRY
+61 LQHY
-71 YLHTAPEDLAGRD
+71 YLHTAPEDLSDRD
-84 PVDVAGA
+84 PVDVFGA
-91 ALSHFRLAGTR
+91 AVSHYRLAETR
-102 PQGTANVRVYTPTV
+102 PQGTANVRVHTPTV
-116 EENGWTCSHSVVEVV
+116 EENGWTCSHTVVEVV

-158 PQVAVRRD
+158 PQFVVRRD
-166 VTGRLVAV
+166 LTGKLIEV
-174 LPEGAAGPE
+174 LRTAPTGGEL
-183 ERPHDALTESWIH
+183 PHDAHVESWIH
-196 VEVDRE
+196 VEIDRE
-202 SDRSDLKQI
+202 TDRADLKQI
-211 TTDLL
+211 TADLL
-216 RVLSDVR
+216 RVLSDAR
-223 ETVEDWEKM
+223 EAVEDWEKM
-232 RDSALRIAEEL
+232 RDAALRIAEEL
-243 PGEPTADDLRDQE
+243 EGEPVPADLPRPE

-261 ELLRWLA
+261 ELLRWLG
-268 ADHFTFLGYREY
+268 ADHFTFLGFREY
-280 RLSDGDS
+280 QLREDDS

-296 GVLRSDPRHSEDE
+296 GVLRSDPHHSGNES
-309 NHPVSPSFSRLP
+309 HPVSPSFERLP

-327 AREHKLLVITKA
+327 AREHKLLVLTKA

-345 HRPGYLDYV
+345 HRPSYLDYV
-354 GVKKFDDKGNVVG
+354 GVKKFDKDGNVIG

-384 RRVPVVRR
+384 RRVPVIRR
-392 KVAEVLEGAGFSPNS
+392 KVDEVLKGAGFSPNS

-476 VRLRLVDILKE
+476 VRLRIIDILKE

-514 PRGTE
+514 PQGTE
-519 LAKLTDADTD
+519 LPQLSDADKE
-529 RIEGRLVEAA
+529 RIEARLVEAA
-539 RSWADAFA
+539 RSWADGFA
-547 EALND
+547 EALNA

-564 RYGTAIPEGYKA
+564 SYGNAFAEGYKA
-576 DHSPRAAVADLVHLE
+576 DHTPRAAVADLVHLE
-591 ALDKTEKDF
+591 RLSEEAGNNF
-600 SLSLYEPVGAGPGER
+600 ALSLYEPVGAAPDER
-615 RFKIYRSGEQVSLSA
+615 RFKIYRKGGAVSLSA
-630 VLPVLQRLGVEVVD
+630 VLPVLNRLGVEVVD
-644 EHPYELRCSDRTH
+644 ERPYELRCSDRTTA
-657 VWIYDFGLRLPQG
+657 WIYDFGLRIPKSLG
-670 GSGSGDYLT
+670 HGNGDYLG
-679 EDDRDRFQEAFA
+679 DDGRERFQEAFA
-691 AVWTGAAEN
+691 ATWTGKAEN

-707 LRAGLD
+707 LGAGLT
-713 WRQAMVLRAYAKYL
+713 WRQATVLRAYAKYL
-727 RQSGS
+727 RQAGS

-762 PSRQRAGTE
+762 PDRQSAGLE
-771 LIDGLMEELDGALD
+771 IVDALLEELDAALD

-799 LTLIKATLRTNYF
+799 LTVIKATLRTNFF
-812 QSAGEGSIGRGQ
+812 Q
-824 SAGEGS
+824 
-830 IGRGQSAGEG
+830 
-840 SARVHGT
+840 
-847 DKASARVHGT
+847 
-857 GEASARVHGTGEAS
+857 EAL
-871 ARSHS
+871 
-876 TDKASARVHGTGEAS
+876 
-891 ARSHGTDK
+891 
-899 ASARSHSTGEAS
+899 
-911 ARRGQKA
+911 
-918 PGGEPHRYVSM
+918 GGKPHDYVSM

-1008 KQLPDPA
+1008 KQLPDPSV
-1015 ADRDAWLAE
+1015 DRDAWLAE
-1024 GIASYKVFISAL
+1024 GIASYKTFISAL

-1046 EVVPPADVVRHDGDD
+1046 EVVPPEDVVRHDGDD

-1069 KGTASF
+1069 KGTATF
-1075 SDIANDVAVA
+1075 SDIANQVAES
-1085 YDFWLGDAFASGGSA
+1085 YNFWLGDAFASGGSA

-1121 FRELGHDTQSEDF
+1121 FRELGVDTQTEDF
-1134 TVVGV
+1134 TVVGI

-1164 HRHIFLDPHPDAATS
+1164 HRHIFIDPTPDAATS
-1179 YAERRRLYDVPRSS
+1179 YAERRRLFELPRSS
-1193 WADYDKGLLS
+1193 WADYNTDLLS
-1203 PGGGIHPRT
+1203 AGGGVFPRT
-1212 AKSIPVNA
+1212 AKAIPVNG
-1220 HVREALGI
+1220 HIREALGI
-1228 EPGVT
+1228 EAGVT
-1233 KLTPADLMKAILAA
+1233 KVTPADLMKAVLKA

-1279 RVNGE
+1279 RVDGGE
-1284 DLRAKVVGEGGN
+1284 LRVKVVGEGGN

-1304 IEFAR
+1304 IEFATR
-1309 RGADG
+1309 
-1314 EGGKVNTDAIDNSAG
+1314 GGKINTDAIDNSAG

-1341 LLNGLVT
+1341 LLNGLVSD
-1348 EGDMTVKQ
+1348 GDMTVKQ
-1356 RNKLLAAMTDEIGEL
+1356 RNKLLAEMTDEVGAL
-1371 VLRNNYAQNTALGN
+1371 VLRNNYAQNTAIAN
-1385 AQAQAPSLLHAHQ
+1385 ALAQSRDMLHAQQ
-1398 RFMRRL
+1398 RFIKHL
-1404 VRDGHLNRALE
+1404 VREGHLDRALE
-1415 FLPPERQIR
+1415 FLPTDRQIR
-1424 ELLNSGRGLSQP
+1424 ERLSSGHGLTSP
-1436 ELAVLL
+1436 ETAVLL
-1442 AYTKITVADELIHT
+1442 AYTKITVAEELLQT
-1456 GLPDDPYLRKLLL
+1456 SLPDDPHLRSLLH
-1469 AYFPQQLREQFPER
+1469 AYFPTALRERFPDGVDR
-1483 IGSHALRREIITT
+1483 HPLRREITMT

-1504 TGGSTFLHRLRE
+1504 TGGTTYLHRLRE
-1516 ETGASVE
+1516 ETGASLE

-1528 QTASREIF
+1528 QTVARAIF
-1536 GLSAVWD
+1536 CSAPVWD
-1543 AVEALDNRAPAAVQ
+1543 AVEALDNQVDAAVQ

-1564 RRLVERGTRWLLG
+1564 RRLVERGTRWLLN

-1583 EIAGT
+1583 QLAETVA
-1588 IEFFAAGVERVW
+1588 FFSERVEQVW
-1600 AQLPTMLRGA
+1600 QELPKLLRGA
-1610 ELEWYQ
+1610 DLEWYEQ
-1616 RILAELT
+1616 IYDELSG
-1623 DAGVPEELALR
+1623 AGVPEELATR

-1642 PTLDIVAIAD
+1642 PTLDIVSVAD
-1652 RTKQDPLSVA
+1652 RMGREPLDVA
-1662 EVYYDLG
+1662 EVYYDIA
-1669 DRLRISRLMDRIVEL
+1669 DRLSVTQLMDRIIEL

-1701 LYAAHAGLTSDVLT
+1701 LYAAHAALTADVLAAGDGT
-1715 VGNGNATPEERF
+1715 STPEQRF
-1727 AAWERKNAAIL
+1727 KAWEERNSAIL
-1738 SRSRA
+1738 SRART
-1743 TLDEIQSSD
+1743 TLEEIRSSD

-1758 LSVAMRTMRGLLR
+1758 LSVAMRTMRTLLR

>member
-1 MQTKLDEAKAELLE
+1 MQTKLDEAKAELLAG
-15 NAARVAENS
+15 AAKVAENG
-24 PGWKTGGLGGGPR
+24 PGGGVGGPGGAPR
-37 EDETPAGSRG
+37 ART
-47 AGSSAAEDVDSPGR
+47 SAAGADGSARPGQD
-61 ATLLAYLQRY
+61 TVLAYLQRY
-71 YLHTAPEDLAGRD
+71 YLHTAPEDLSGRD
-84 PVDVAGA
+84 PVDVFGA
-91 ALSHFRLAGTR
+91 AASHYRLAENR
-102 PQGTANVRVYTPTV
+102 PQGTANVRVHTPTV

-136 FLVDSVTNELTRQGR
+136 FLVDSVTNELSRQGR
-151 GIHAVIH
+151 GIHVVIH
-158 PQVAVRRD
+158 PQVTVRRD
-166 VTGRLVAV
+166 VAGKLIEVLSGGPGLPKSANGRKAGK
-174 LPEGAAGPE
+174 GAKAE
-183 ERPHDALTESWIH
+183 LPHDALVESWIH
-196 VEVDRE
+196 VEIDRE
-202 SDRSDLKQI
+202 TDRADLQQI
-211 TTDLL
+211 TADLL

-223 ETVEDWEKM
+223 ETVEDWGKM
-232 RDSALRIAEEL
+232 RDAALRIADDL
-243 PGEPTADDLRDQE
+243 PGEPLDDLADEE

-280 RLSDGDS
+280 ELKDSDA

-296 GVLRSDPRHSEDE
+296 GILRSDPHHSEDE
-309 NHPVSPSFSRLP
+309 AHPVSPSFDRLP

-327 AREHKLLVITKA
+327 AREHKLLVLTKA

-345 HRPGYLDYV
+345 HRPSYLDYV
-354 GVKKFDDKGNVVG
+354 GVKKFDAKGNVVG

-384 RRVPVVRR
+384 RRVPVIRR
-392 KVAEVLEGAGFSPNS
+392 KVAEVVEGAGFSYNS

-428 PVDELRSIVTSV
+428 PVDQLRSIVTSV

-462 SALVYLPRDRYTTG
+462 SAIVYLPRDRYTTG
-476 VRLRLVDILKE
+476 VRLRLIDILKE
-487 ELGGTSVD
+487 ELGGNSVD

-514 PRGTE
+514 PAGTE
-519 LAKLTDADTD
+519 LPHLTDADAD
-529 RIEGRLVEAA
+529 RIEARLVEAA
-539 RSWADAFA
+539 RSWADGFQ
-547 EALND
+547 EALTA
-552 ECGEERAAELLR
+552 ELGEERGAELQR
-564 RYGTAIPEGYKA
+564 QYGHSFPEGYKA
-576 DHSPRAAVADLVHLE
+576 DHSPRAAVADLIHLE
-591 ALDKTEKDF
+591 TLKQGEKDF
-600 SLSLYEPVGAGPGER
+600 ALSLYEPVGAGPGER
-615 RFKIYRSGEQVSLSA
+615 RFKIYRTGEQVSLSA
-630 VLPVLQRLGVEVVD
+630 VLPALQQLGVEVVD
-644 EHPYELRCSDRTH
+644 ERPYELRCADRTH
-657 VWIYDFGLRLPQG
+657 AWIYDFGLRMPLANGNG
-670 GSGSGDYLT
+670 GYLA
-679 EDDRDRFQEAFA
+679 DDARARFQEAFA
-691 AVWTGAAEN
+691 AVWRGEAEN

-707 LRAGLD
+707 LGAGLN

-727 RQSGS
+727 RQAGS

-739 EDTLRTNVHTTRLL
+739 ESTLRNNVHTTRLL

-762 PSRQRAGTE
+762 PSRQSAGTE
-771 LIDGLMEELDGALD
+771 LTDGLLEELDGALD

-799 LTLIKATLRTNYF
+799 LTVIKATLRTNFF
-812 QSAGEGSIGRGQ
+812 QHTED
-824 SAGEGS
+824 
-830 IGRGQSAGEG
+830 
-840 SARVHGT
+840 GT
-847 DKASARVHGT
+847 P
-857 GEASARVHGTGEAS
+857 
-871 ARSHS
+871 HS
-876 TDKASARVHGTGEAS
+876 
-891 ARSHGTDK
+891 
-899 ASARSHSTGEAS
+899 
-911 ARRGQKA
+911 
-918 PGGEPHRYVSM
+918 YVSM

-1008 KQLPDPA
+1008 KQLPDPSV
-1015 ADRDAWLAE
+1015 DRDAWLAE
-1024 GIASYKVFISAL
+1024 GVAAYRTFISAL

-1046 EVVPPADVVRHDGDD
+1046 EVVPPADVVRHDEDD

-1075 SDIANDVAVA
+1075 SDIANEVAVA
-1085 YDFWLGDAFASGGSA
+1085 YGFWLGDAFASGGSA

-1121 FRELGHDTQSEDF
+1121 FRELGHDTQTEDF

-1164 HRHIFLDPHPDAATS
+1164 HRHIFIDPNPDAATS
-1179 YAERRRLYDVPRSS
+1179 YAERRRLFDLPRSS
-1193 WADYDKGLLS
+1193 WADYETGLLS
-1203 PGGGIHPRT
+1203 AGGGVHPRS
-1212 AKSIPVNA
+1212 AKSIPLNS

-1228 EPGVT
+1228 DPSVS
-1233 KLTPADLMKAILAA
+1233 KMTPADLMQTILKA
-1247 PVDLLWNGGIG
+1247 PVDLVWNGGIG
-1258 TYVKASTESN
+1258 TYIKAVSESN

-1296 LGLTQLGR
+1296 LGATQLGR

-1309 RGADG
+1309 S
-1314 EGGKVNTDAIDNSAG
+1314 GGRINTDAIDNSAG

-1341 LLNGLVT
+1341 LLNGLVRD
-1348 EGDMTVKQ
+1348 GDMTVKQ
-1356 RNKLLAAMTDEIGEL
+1356 RNKLLADMTDEVGAL
-1371 VLRNNYAQNTALGN
+1371 VLRNNYAQNVALSN
-1385 AQAQAPSLLHAHQ
+1385 ASAQAPSLLHAQQ

-1404 VRDGHLNRALE
+1404 ERDGALDRALE
-1415 FLPPERQIR
+1415 FLPADRHIR
-1424 ELLNSGRGLSQP
+1424 ELLSNGKGLSQP
-1436 ELAVLL
+1436 ELAVLI
-1442 AYTKITVADELIHT
+1442 AYTKITAADELIST
-1456 GLPDDPYLRKLLL
+1456 VLPDDPHLQKLVH
-1469 AYFPQQLREQFPER
+1469 AYFPSELRERFPEAVD
-1483 IGSHALRREIITT
+1483 GHALRREIITT

-1504 TGGSTFLHRLRE
+1504 TAGSTFLHRLRE
-1516 ETGASVE
+1516 ETGASIE

-1528 QTASREIF
+1528 QFTAREIF
-1536 GLSAVWD
+1536 GLSRVWD
-1543 AVEALDNRAPAAVQ
+1543 AVEALDNKVAADVQ

-1564 RRLVERGTRWLLG
+1564 RRLVERGARWLLG
-1577 NRPQPL
+1577 NRPQPVA
-1583 EIAGT
+1583 IAET
-1588 IEFFAAGVERVW
+1588 IEGFREGVARVWDELPKMLKGADLDWYHSILDELTAAGV
-1600 AQLPTMLRGA
+1600 P
-1610 ELEWYQ
+1610 
-1616 RILAELT
+1616 
-1623 DAGVPEELALR
+1623 DELAVR

-1642 PTLDIVAIAD
+1642 PALDIVAIAD
-1652 RTKQDPLSVA
+1652 RTGQDPLEVA
-1662 EVYYDLG
+1662 EVYYDLA
-1669 DRLRISRLMDRIVEL
+1669 DRLRITQLMDRIIEL

-1701 LYAAHAGLTSDVLT
+1701 LYAAHAALTSDVLS
-1715 VGNGNATPEERF
+1715 VGNGSSTPEERF
-1727 AAWERKNAAIL
+1727 LAWESKNAAIL
-1738 SRSRA
+1738 ARSRS
-1743 TLDEIQSSD
+1743 TLEEIQGSD

-1758 LSVAMRTMRGLLR
+1758 LSVAMRTMRTLLR
-1771 THS
+1771 THA

>member
-1 MQTKLDEAKAELLE
+1 MQTKLDEAKAELLAR
-15 NAARVAENS
+15 AARVADNG
-24 PGWKTGGLGGGPR
+24 PGGGVGGPGGTPR
-37 EDETPAGSRG
+37 VHVEGTG
-47 AGSSAAEDVDSPGR
+47 AGTTGAGQDERPGPDV
-61 ATLLAYLQRY
+61 LLSYLQRY

-84 PVDVAGA
+84 PVDVFGA
-91 ALSHFRLAGTR
+91 ASSHYRLAENR
-102 PQGTANVRVYTPTV
+102 PQGTANVRVHTPTV

-136 FLVDSVTNELTRQGR
+136 FLVDSVTNELSRQGR
-151 GIHAVIH
+151 GIHVVIH
-158 PQVAVRRD
+158 PQVVVRRD
-166 VTGRLVAV
+166 VTGNLIEV
-174 LPEGAAGPE
+174 LAEGNGLSAGGQG
-183 ERPHDALTESWIH
+183 RKGADGTTHTLPHDALIESWIH
-196 VEVDRE
+196 VEIDRE
-202 SDRSDLKQI
+202 TDRSDLKQI
-211 TTDLL
+211 SLDLL

-232 RDSALRIAEEL
+232 RDAALRIADDL
-243 PGEPTADDLRDQE
+243 PGEPLDELADEE
-256 VEEAR
+256 VNEAR

-280 RLSDGDS
+280 ELKDSDA

-296 GVLRSDPRHSEDE
+296 GILRSDPHHSEDE
-309 NHPVSPSFSRLP
+309 AHPVSPSFDRLP

-327 AREHKLLVITKA
+327 AREHKLLILTKA
-339 NSRATV
+339 NSRSTV
-345 HRPGYLDYV
+345 HRPSYLDYV
-354 GVKKFDDKGNVVG
+354 GVKKFDTDGNVIG

-384 RRVPVVRR
+384 RRVPVIRR

-428 PVDELRSIVTSV
+428 PVDQLRSIVTSV

-462 SALVYLPRDRYTTG
+462 SAIVYLPRDRYTTG
-476 VRLRLVDILKE
+476 VRLRLIDILKE
-487 ELGGTSVD
+487 ELAGTSVD

-514 PRGTE
+514 APGTE
-519 LAKLTDADTD
+519 LPDLTDAEAD
-529 RIEGRLVEAA
+529 RIEARLVEAA
-539 RSWADAFA
+539 RSWADGFQ
-547 EALND
+547 EALNA

-564 RYGTAIPEGYKA
+564 HYGHSFPEGYKA
-576 DHSPRAAVADLVHLE
+576 DHTPRAAVADLVHLE
-591 ALDKTEKDF
+591 ALKKDEKDF
-600 SLSLYEPVGAGPGER
+600 ALSLYEPVGAGPGER
-615 RFKIYRSGEQVSLSA
+615 RFKIYRTGEQVSLSA
-630 VLPVLQRLGVEVVD
+630 VLPALQRLGVEVVD
-644 EHPYELRCSDRTH
+644 ERPYELRCADRTH
-657 VWIYDFGLRLPQG
+657 AWIYDFGLRMPQVN
-670 GSGSGDYLT
+670 GSGTYLA
-679 EDDRDRFQEAFA
+679 DDARDRFQDAFA
-691 AVWTGAAEN
+691 AVWTGRAEN
-700 DGFNALV
+700 DGFNSLV
-707 LRAGLD
+707 LGAGLS

-727 RQSGS
+727 RQAGS

-739 EDTLRTNVHTTRLL
+739 EDTLRNNVHTTRLL

-762 PSRQRAGTE
+762 PGRQSAGTE
-771 LIDGLMEELDGALD
+771 LTDGLLEELDGALD

-799 LTLIKATLRTNYF
+799 LTVIKATLRTNFF
-812 QSAGEGSIGRGQ
+812 QLA
-824 SAGEGS
+824 
-830 IGRGQSAGEG
+830 
-840 SARVHGT
+840 
-847 DKASARVHGT
+847 D
-857 GEASARVHGTGEAS
+857 
-871 ARSHS
+871 
-876 TDKASARVHGTGEAS
+876 
-891 ARSHGTDK
+891 
-899 ASARSHSTGEAS
+899 
-911 ARRGQKA
+911 
-918 PGGEPHRYVSM
+918 GGKPHAYVSM

-937 DLPAPRPAYEIWV
+937 DLPAPRPAFEIWV

-1015 ADRDAWLAE
+1015 VDRDAWMAE
-1024 GIASYKVFISAL
+1024 GIASYRTFISAL
-1036 LDITDNMVAG
+1036 LDITDNLVAG
-1046 EVVPPADVVRHDGDD
+1046 EVVPPVDVVRHDEDD

-1075 SDIANDVAVA
+1075 SDIANEVAVG
-1085 YDFWLGDAFASGGSA
+1085 YGFWLGDAFASGGSA

-1121 FRELGHDTQSEDF
+1121 FRELGHDTQTEDF

-1164 HRHIFLDPHPDAATS
+1164 HRHIFLDPTPDAATS
-1179 YAERRRLYDVPRSS
+1179 YAERRRLFDLPRSS
-1193 WADYDKGLLS
+1193 WADYNKDLLS
-1203 PGGGIHPRT
+1203 AGGGIHPRT

-1228 EPGVT
+1228 ESGVT
-1233 KLTPADLMKAILAA
+1233 KMTPADLMQTILKA
-1247 PVDLLWNGGIG
+1247 PVDLVWNGGIG
-1258 TYVKASTESN
+1258 TYIKSSAESN

-1279 RVNGE
+1279 RVNGQ

-1296 LGLTQLGR
+1296 LGATQLGR

-1309 RGADG
+1309 
-1314 EGGKVNTDAIDNSAG
+1314 GGGRINTDAIDNSAG

-1341 LLNGLVT
+1341 LLNGLVRD
-1348 EGDMTVKQ
+1348 GDMTVKQ
-1356 RNKLLAAMTDEIGEL
+1356 RNKLLADMTDEIGRL
-1371 VLRNNYAQNTALGN
+1371 VLRNNYAQNTALAN
-1385 AQAQAPSLLHAHQ
+1385 SVAQSASLLHAQQ

-1404 VRDGHLNRALE
+1404 GRDGHLNRALE
-1415 FLPPERQIR
+1415 FLPTDRQIR
-1424 ELLNSGRGLSQP
+1424 ELLNSGKGLTQP

-1442 AYTKITVADELIHT
+1442 AYTKITTSDELIRT
-1456 GLPDDPYLRKLLL
+1456 SLPDDPYLQKLLY
-1469 AYFPQQLREQFPER
+1469 AYFPDQLRAQFPEAVD
-1483 IGSHALRREIITT
+1483 GHALRREIITT

-1516 ETGASVE
+1516 ETGASIE

-1528 QTASREIF
+1528 QAAAREIF
-1536 GLSAVWD
+1536 GLGQVWD
-1543 AVEALDNRAPAAVQ
+1543 AVEALDNKVAADVQ

-1564 RRLVERGTRWLLG
+1564 RRLVERGSRWLLG

-1588 IEFFAAGVERVW
+1588 IGFFKDGVDQVW
-1600 AQLPTMLRGA
+1600 ADLPKMLKGA
-1610 ELEWYQ
+1610 DEEWYQ
-1616 RILAELT
+1616 SILDELT
-1623 DAGVPEELALR
+1623 EAGVPDELAQR

-1642 PTLDIVAIAD
+1642 PALDIVAIAE
-1652 RTKQDPLSVA
+1652 RVGKDPLAVA
-1662 EVYYDLG
+1662 EVYYDLA
-1669 DRLRISRLMDRIVEL
+1669 DRLGITQLMDRIIEL
-1684 PRADRWQSMAR
+1684 PRNDRWQSMAR

-1701 LYAAHAGLTSDVLT
+1701 LYAAHAALTADVLG
-1715 VGNGNATPEERF
+1715 VGNGTSTPPERF
-1727 AAWERKNAAIL
+1727 EAWEEKNAAIL
-1738 SRSRA
+1738 TRSRS
-1743 TLDEIQSSD
+1743 TLEEIRGSD

-1758 LSVAMRTMRGLLR
+1758 LSVAMRTMRTLLR
-1771 THS
+1771 THG